1 MEKLVGRIEEKK
13 ILENALAS
21 SGTEL
26 IAVYGRRRI
35 GKTFLIRSV
44 YEKYISFEFTGVHSA
59 TMQEQLEGFSF
70 ALKKALN
77 SPVDLAIP
85 KTWAAAFHALE
96 NSLEPA
102 IKKEKVVIFFDEF
115 PWIHTQ
121 KSNFLT
127 AFEHFW
133 NNWASKHAN
142 LTVVICGSAASWMI
156 RNIVNNKGG
165 LHNRVTIRIRLLPF
179 SLGETLAYFKSRN
192 VKLDDYQLLQ
202 LYMAMGGVPQYL
214 KAVQPGESAVQSI
227 DRLFFTKHGALKDEF
242 KILYESLFDSAAHH
256 IIIIRLLYGTSKGL
270 TRNEII
276 SSSKLSSGG
285 TVTKVLTEL
294 EESGFIAAYIPFDKT
309 SKEAVYRLTDEYSLF
324 YLKFVERSR
333 ATGEGTWVRLSE
345 GSSWKSWSGFAFEA
359 ICLKHLPQIKKALK
373 IENIYTEES
382 IWRYVPGKSKPGAQI
397 DLLLDRRDRCI
408 NICEMKFSTELFTI
422 SKKYADELT
431 QKQEVFENK
440 TKTKKT
446 IFLTLVTTYGVAKN
460 AYYKS
465 HVQNEVTMEALF
477 M

>member
-1 MEKLVGRIEEKK
+1 MEKLVGRVQEKK

-21 SGTEL
+21 SGAEL
-26 IAVYGRRRI
+26 VAMYGRRRI

-44 YEKYISFEFTGVHSA
+44 YEKYIRFEFIGVHKA
-59 TMQEQLEGFSF
+59 TMEEQLQGFSF
-70 ALKKALN
+70 AMKKAIG
-77 SPVDLAIP
+77 SPVDIAVP
-85 KTWAAAFHALE
+85 KTWVAAFHALE
-96 NSLEPA
+96 NIIEPV
-102 IKKEKVVIFFDEF
+102 IKKGKAVIFFDEF

-165 LHNRVTIRIRLLPF
+165 LHNRVTTRMRLLPF
-179 SLGETLAYFKSRN
+179 TLGETQAYFKSRRIN
-192 VKLDDYQLLQ
+192 LNHYQLLQ

-214 KAVQPGESAVQSI
+214 KAVQPGESAVQAI
-227 DRLFFTKHGALKDEF
+227 DRVFFTKDGPLKGEF
-242 KILYESLFDSAAHH
+242 KILFESLFDNAAHH
-256 IIIIRLLYGTSKGL
+256 ITVIRLLYGMGKGM

-276 SSSKLSSGG
+276 SSSHLSTGG
-285 TVTKVLTEL
+285 TTTKVLTEL
-294 EESGFIAAYIPFDKT
+294 EESGFIDAYIPFDKT
-309 SKEAVYRLTDEYSLF
+309 SKEMLYRLSDEYSLF
-324 YLKFVERSR
+324 YLKFI
-333 ATGEGTWVRLSE
+333 EGRRTSGVNTWLRLSE
-345 GSSWKSWSGFAFEA
+345 SSSFKSWSGYAFEA

-373 IENIYTEES
+373 IETIYTEES
-382 IWRYVPGKSKPGAQI
+382 VWRHIPGKGQPGAQI

-408 NICEMKFSTELFTI
+408 NVCEIKFSTERFTI
-422 SKKYADELT
+422 TKKYADELT
-431 QKQEVFENK
+431 QKQKIFTNK

-446 IFLTLVTTYGVAKN
+446 IFLTLITTYGVTKN

-465 HVQNEVTMEALF
+465 HVQSEVMMDDLF
-477 M
+477 V

>member
-1 MEKLVGRIEEKK
+1 MEN
-13 ILENALAS
+13 ILE
-21 SGTEL
+21 
-26 IAVYGRRRI
+26 
-35 GKTFLIRSV
+35 
-44 YEKYISFEFTGVHSA
+44 
-59 TMQEQLEGFSF
+59 
-70 ALKKALN
+70 
-77 SPVDLAIP
+77 PV
-85 KTWAAAFHALE
+85 
-96 NSLEPA
+96 
-102 IKKEKVVIFFDEF
+102 IKKGKAVIFFDEF

-165 LHNRVTIRIRLLPF
+165 LHNRVTTRMRLLPF
-179 SLGETLAYFKSRN
+179 TLGETQAYFKSRSIN
-192 VKLDDYQLLQ
+192 LDHYQLLQ

-214 KAVQPGESAVQSI
+214 KAVQPSESAVQAI
-227 DRLFFTKHGALKDEF
+227 DRLFFTKHGALKEEF
-242 KILYESLFDSAAHH
+242 KILYESLFDNAAHH
-256 IIIIRLLYGTSKGL
+256 IAIIRLLYGMGKGM

-276 SSSKLSSGG
+276 NSSHLSSGG
-285 TVTKVLTEL
+285 TTTKVLTEL

-309 SKEAVYRLTDEYSLF
+309 SKEVVYRLTDEYSLF

-333 ATGEGTWVRLSE
+333 ASGANTWERISE
-345 GSSWKSWSGFAFEA
+345 STSWKSWSGYAFEA

-373 IENIYTEES
+373 IETIYTEES
-382 IWRYVPGKSKPGAQI
+382 VWRHVPGKGQPGAQI

-408 NICEMKFSTELFTI
+408 NICEIKFSTERFTI
-422 SKKYADELT
+422 TKKYADELT
-431 QKQEVFENK
+431 QKQQVFTDK

-446 IFLTLVTTYGVAKN
+446 IFLTLITPYGVTKN

-465 HVQNEVTMEALF
+465 HVQSEVIMDALF
-477 M
+477 V